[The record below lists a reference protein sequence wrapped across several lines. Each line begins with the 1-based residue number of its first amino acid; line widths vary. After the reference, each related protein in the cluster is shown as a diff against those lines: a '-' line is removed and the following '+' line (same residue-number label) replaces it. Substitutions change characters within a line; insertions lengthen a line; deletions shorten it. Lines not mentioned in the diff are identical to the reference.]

1 MTVNDFIQLVADYR
15 QAGDEFWRE
24 QYLTE
29 GDKKSQLRIN
39 ETFNKWSKLEKEVD
53 IWLLRF
59 RKGVCCNRCKHFQI
73 LSVSNDDMD
82 YTRCVHNGENE
93 YTDYNKLCA
102 NFEPIE
108 D

>member
-1 MTVNDFIQLVADYR
+1 MTVNDFIQLVADYH

-53 IWLLRF
+53 EWLPRF
-59 RKGVCCNRCKHFQI
+59 QKGVCCSCCKHR
-73 LSVSNDDMD
+73 VECDDFMYMSAD
-82 YTRCVHNGENE
+82 C
-93 YTDYNKLCA
+93 
-102 NFEPIE
+102 FEPIE